1 MHGKSHQTKNNR
13 VGHVCAV
20 RAAATRTLKDMGIDQ
35 KKKILYGARSTGVK
49 QGEETEVNM
58 DTITDKK
65 PNNWNLRD
73 YGEEPPLVGLT

>member
-1 MHGKSHQTKNNR
+1 M
-13 VGHVCAV
+13 
-20 RAAATRTLKDMGIDQ
+20 
-35 KKKILYGARSTGVK
+35 K

-65 PNNWNLRD
+65 ANNWNLRD

>member
-1 MHGKSHQTKNNR
+1 MYAPSGQQRPERLKIW
-13 VGHVCAV
+13 GL
-20 RAAATRTLKDMGIDQ
+20 TR

-65 PNNWNLRD
+65 ANNWNLRD